1 MNEGDRLDVIGTEDI
16 VELSGNGNTVSV
28 IIPGTKD
35 RVELEYPDDVS
46 ELTGDTKLEV
56 EEVTV
61 VREEGAESVELPN
74 EDGTGGP

>member
-1 MNEGDRLDVIGTEDI
+1 MSEGDRVDVVRPEDT
-16 VELSGNGNTVSV
+16 VEVSGNGNTVSV
-28 IIPGTKD
+28 IIPGTED
-35 RVELEYPDDVS
+35 RFELEYADDVS

-61 VREEGAESVELPN
+61 VKGEGAESVELPG